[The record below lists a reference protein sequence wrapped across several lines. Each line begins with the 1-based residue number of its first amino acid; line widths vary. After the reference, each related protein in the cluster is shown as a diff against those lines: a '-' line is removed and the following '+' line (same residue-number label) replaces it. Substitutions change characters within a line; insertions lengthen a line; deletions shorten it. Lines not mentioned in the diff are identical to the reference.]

1 MGRFLHIFGEP
12 VIRRLASLIME
23 LLIAL
28 LILVYQLRAGII
40 LRAYER
46 GAWFSILWP
55 YSFAILGT
63 LVWEALTTWLTLRK
77 RDAAIGEGEAALF
90 RHYSACS
97 RRLASSLETVW
108 QHQNAAGVALVHPLS
123 ADRSAND
130 LASEADAF
138 RVLYSNHL
146 EWLAFEIPEFD
157 SSMLPPFPSD
167 AEYLDVLRALRLH
180 GNQLDQAAILIGL
193 KDSK

>member
-1 MGRFLHIFGEP
+1 MG
-12 VIRRLASLIME
+12 

-40 LRAYER
+40 LHAYER

-63 LVWEALTTWLTLRK
+63 FMWEALMIWLTLRK
-77 RDAAIGEGEAALF
+77 REAAIGEGEAALF
-90 RHYSACS
+90 RHYSGCS

-108 QHQNAAGVALVHPLS
+108 QHRNAAGVVLVYPLS
-123 ADRSAND
+123 ADGSAND
-130 LASEADAF
+130 LASEVVAF
-138 RVLYSNHL
+138 RILYSNHL

-157 SSMLPPFPSD
+157 SSMLPAVSSN

-180 GNQLDQAAILIGL
+180 AKQLDEAAVLIGL